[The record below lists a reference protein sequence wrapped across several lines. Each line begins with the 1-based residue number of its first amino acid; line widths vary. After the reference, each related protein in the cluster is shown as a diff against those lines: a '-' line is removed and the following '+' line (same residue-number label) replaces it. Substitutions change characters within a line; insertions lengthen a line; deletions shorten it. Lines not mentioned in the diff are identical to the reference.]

1 MTVSAFV
8 TILAIHLMAAISP
21 GPSFVM
27 ALRVSATE
35 GLRPALALALG
46 FGLGAVLWAVAA
58 LAGLALL
65 FQVMPSLF
73 TALTLVGA
81 AFLIWIAWTIWHHA
95 ADPLPQPGQNGP
107 APRSAARAFR
117 LGFLTFASNPK
128 PAIFFGAVFVG
139 LVPPD
144 TPLPWLAAIV
154 LGVFLN
160 ETLWYACVA
169 RLFSLPRPRAAYGRA
184 KIWID
189 RCFALLMVGF
199 ALKIALG

>member
-1 MTVSAFV
+1 MTLAGFA

-27 ALRVSATE
+27 ALRVSASE

-65 FQVMPSLF
+65 FQVMPGLF
-73 TALTLVGA
+73 TGLKLIGA
-81 AFLIWIAWTIWHHA
+81 AFLIWIAWTVWRHA

-107 APRSAARAFR
+107 APRSAARAFY

-128 PAIFFGAVFVG
+128 TAVFFGAVFVG

-144 TPLPWLAAIV
+144 APLPWLAAIV

-169 RLFSLPRPRAAYGRA
+169 RLFSLPSPRAAYGRA
-184 KIWID
+184 KIWVE
-189 RCFALLMVGF
+189 RCFALLLLGF
-199 ALKIALG
+199 AFKIALG